1 MTTPEDGPA
10 ATAAYPAP
18 NPMPNTWMNVVA
30 FVTALVGMAIVP
42 IVFGHMGVSAANK
55 GKADLKW
62 MGIVGLVIGYVE
74 VAVIVI
80 LILVLIVLAIVS
92 ASTS

>member
-1 MTTPEDGPA
+1 MSTPNESPA
-10 ATAAYPAP
+10 PVAAYPP
-18 NPMPNTWMNVVA
+18 QNPMPNTWMNIVA
-30 FVTALVGMAIVP
+30 FVTALVGMAILP

-62 MGIVGLVIGYVE
+62 MGIVGLVIGYIE
-74 VAVIVI
+74 VAAIVI
-80 LILVLIVLAIVS
+80 LIIVLIVLAIVS